1 MIKYLIFI
9 CNMPILDLSNQP
21 QARMR
26 DKMNAK
32 KWITHNLGILML
44 IPFVLFSIPAYAAA
58 DAMKEISWFFLVVGL
73 AGGLAFFLYGM
84 EMMSE
89 GMKRSTGDK
98 LRSILAALTQ
108 NRIVGLI
115 AGAFV
120 TCVIQSSSATTVM
133 LVSFVQAGL
142 MSFANSLA
150 VILGADI
157 GTTITAQLIAF
168 KLTDY
173 ALMMI
178 AIGFGMQ
185 MLSKNENTRNIGNVI
200 LGFGILFFGMKLM
213 SDAMKP
219 LRTYPAFI
227 GVLEGLENPLL
238 GILAGAIF
246 TAVVQSSSAF
256 TGVVIV
262 LAQQGLITLE
272 AGIPMIFGA
281 NIGTCVTA
289 GIASIGM
296 SREAKRVAMAHVI
309 FKIGGVLLFIFWI
322 PTFADLIR
330 MIANHFGSGTA
341 RQVANAHTIFNV
353 TLALI
358 FLPFTAMFGKI
369 IFKFLPDKQQELELK
384 PAVAYLDNN
393 MIGTPVLAIN
403 LARAEISRMAK
414 LLERMLR
421 AIIIPFM
428 SDPNLIRQEETLEP
442 EEKEM
447 LLKEVPSRDEFFPQL
462 SLIEGLDMR
471 EEKIDFLQK
480 RIKDYLL
487 AVSREKVSASQANE
501 IYGMVSIVK
510 DMESIGD
517 IVHRNMLPLVAKK
530 QVIEL
535 DFSEEGK
542 EELMIYHEK
551 VCRQIK
557 LLKEAFAQK
566 DLDKADQI
574 MNSER
579 KYLDLESQYRVRH
592 LERLLSEKSETVKTH
607 EVHLELMDLM
617 KQIIVYSSN
626 IAVVFMNSCS
636 KGHSGSATSI

>member
-1 MIKYLIFI
+1 
-9 CNMPILDLSNQP
+9 
-21 QARMR
+21 
-26 DKMNAK
+26 
-32 KWITHNLGILML
+32 
-44 IPFVLFSIPAYAAA
+44 
-58 DAMKEISWFFLVVGL
+58 
-73 AGGLAFFLYGM
+73 M
-84 EMMSE
+84 EKMSE
-89 GMKRSTGDK
+89 GMKRSTGNK
-98 LRSILAALTQ
+98 MRSILAKLTQ
-108 NRIVGLI
+108 NRVLGLI
-115 AGAFV
+115 VGAFV

-185 MLSKNENTRNIGNVI
+185 MLSRNENTKNIGNVI

-227 GVLEGLENPLL
+227 QMLEGLENPLL

-296 SREAKRVAMAHVI
+296 SRNAKRVAMAHVI
-309 FKIGGVLLFIFWI
+309 FKICGVLLFLFWI
-322 PTFADLIR
+322 PTFAHFIGS
-330 MIANHFGSGTA
+330 IAAHFGSGTA

-353 TLALI
+353 TLALL
-358 FLPFTAMFGKI
+358 FLPFTAIFGRMIMKI
-369 IFKFLPDKQQELELK
+369 LPDQQQEQELK
-384 PAVAYLDNN
+384 PAVAYLDNS
-393 MIGTPVLAIN
+393 MIETPVLAIN
-403 LARAEISRMAK
+403 LARAEVSRMAM

-421 AIIIPFM
+421 AVIVPFI
-428 SDPNLIRQEETLEP
+428 SDPNLIRREESLDP
-442 EEKEM
+442 DEKK
-447 LLKEVPSRDEFFPQL
+447 LLLREVPSRDEYYPQL

-471 EEKIDFLQK
+471 EEKIDYLQSK
-480 RIKDYLL
+480 IKDYLIG
-487 AVSREKVSASQANE
+487 VSRQNVSASQADE
-501 IYGMVSIVK
+501 IYGMMSIVK

-517 IVHRNMLPLVAKK
+517 IVHRNMLPLIAKK
-530 QVIEL
+530 RAIEL
-535 DFSEEGK
+535 DFSEAGK

-566 DLDKADQI
+566 DFDKADQI
-574 MNSER
+574 MDSER

-592 LERLLSEKSETVKTH
+592 LERLLSEQRQTVKTH
-607 EVHLELMDLM
+607 EIHIELMDLM

-626 IAVVFMNSCS
+626 IAVTFMRSVA
-636 KGHSGSATSI
+636 KGDA

>member
-1 MIKYLIFI
+1 
-9 CNMPILDLSNQP
+9 
-21 QARMR
+21 
-26 DKMNAK
+26 
-32 KWITHNLGILML
+32 ML
-44 IPFVLFSIPAYAAA
+44 LLWTNKAIRIALFVPFVFWGLPAHAATGSE
-58 DAMKEISWFFLVVGL
+58 KEVSWFLLVVGL

-84 EMMSE
+84 EKMSD
-89 GMKRSTGDK
+89 GMKSSTGDK
-98 LRSILAALTQ
+98 MRAILAALTQ
-108 NRIVGLI
+108 NRVVGLI

-185 MLSKNENTRNIGNVI
+185 MLSKNENTKNIGNVI

-227 GVLEGLENPLL
+227 QMLEGLENPLL
-238 GILAGAIF
+238 GIMAGAVF
-246 TAVVQSSSAF
+246 TALVQSSSAF

-281 NIGTCVTA
+281 NVGTCVTA
-289 GIASIGM
+289 GFACIGA
-296 SREAKRVAMAHVI
+296 SREAKRVALAHVI

-322 PTFADLIR
+322 PQFADMIR
-330 MIANHFGSGTA
+330 WIAGYFGSGTA

-353 TLALI
+353 TLALL
-358 FLPFTAMFGKI
+358 FLPLTSAFGKLI
-369 IFKFLPDKQQELELK
+369 LSLFPDKRQELELK
-384 PAVAYLDNN
+384 PAVSHLDDN
-393 MIGTPVLAIN
+393 IVETPVLAIN

-428 SDPNLIRQEETLEP
+428 SDPNLIRQEKSLEP
-442 EEKEM
+442 AEKK
-447 LLKEVPSRDEFFPQL
+447 LLLLEVPRKDEYFPQL
-462 SLIEGLDMR
+462 TLIEGLAMR
-471 EEKIDFLQK
+471 EEKIDYLQAK
-480 RIKDYLL
+480 IKDYLID
-487 AVSREKVSASQANE
+487 VSRQNVSSSQADE
-501 IYGMVSIVK
+501 IYGMMSIVK

-517 IVHRNMLPLVAKK
+517 IVHRNMVPLIAKK
-530 QVIEL
+530 QAIEL

-551 VCRQIK
+551 VCRQIR

-566 DLDKADQI
+566 DLDIADQI
-574 MNSER
+574 MKSER

-592 LERLLSEKSETVKTH
+592 IKRLLNHQHQTVKTH
-607 EVHLELMDLM
+607 EIHTELMDLM

-626 IAVVFMNSCS
+626 IADTFTRSV
-636 KGHSGSATSI
+636 ARRRA